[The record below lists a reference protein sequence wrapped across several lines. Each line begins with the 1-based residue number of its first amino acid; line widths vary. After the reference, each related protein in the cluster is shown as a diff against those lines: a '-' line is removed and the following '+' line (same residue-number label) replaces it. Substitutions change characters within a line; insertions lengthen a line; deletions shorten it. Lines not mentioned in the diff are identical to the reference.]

1 MAGRGRSSG
10 IELRRIVSGGPANVS
25 KRRTLASFCIGVV
38 PNPGIFACGCGLRM
52 NLLAV
57 RRRHAEERG
66 VAWAYPH
73 RFPGHGSGKYR
84 RGVLVLAYRTGVQ
97 GAEHGPRNADSTLLI
112 DATPKRPMPLLVLP
126 ARQYMEGV
134 RCLCQQLVPTAWLA
148 ASHGGVDLARLY
160 ARRLDRHLGG
170 TCAPR
175 CRR

>member
-73 RFPGHGSGKYR
+73 RFPGHRSGKYR

-112 DATPKRPMPLLVLP
+112 DATRKRPIPLLVLP
-126 ARQYMEGV
+126 AHQYMEGV
-134 RCLCQQLVPTAWLA
+134 RCLCQQLGLPPLTAESTW
-148 ASHGGVDLARLY
+148 HGCTLGDWTATWEAH
-160 ARRLDRHLGG
+160 ARRAAVGDWM
-170 TCAPR
+170 
-175 CRR
+175 